1 MIDATSPNQA
11 ASAMAPSEPK
21 PRSLWSD
28 AWRRLRRNKAALL
41 GLASIIVL
49 VLVAIF
55 ADVLAPYPYDEQHIR
70 DVFRPVGTPGYPLGT
85 DQLGRDLL
93 SRLIYGARI
102 SLGVAFL
109 AQLLVLVIGLPIGI
123 IAGAGSRTLDNL
135 LMRFTDIMYAF
146 PDLLFVIIILSVL
159 GRNLLF
165 VPIAIGIVNW
175 TTMARLV
182 RGQILSLK
190 EQDYVLAARAL
201 GVPQS
206 RIITRHL
213 LPNTLTP
220 VIVAVTLGVPQYI
233 LLEATLSFIGI
244 GAPPPMPSW
253 GLMINDGFN
262 SIFSFPHLVL
272 LPGVAIAI
280 TMLSFT
286 FLGDGLRD
294 ALDPRA
300 RG

>member
-1 MIDATSPNQA
+1 MIDATSPNA
-11 ASAMAPSEPK
+11 AAGAMALATTK

-41 GLASIIVL
+41 GLTMIVIL

-55 ADVLAPYPYDEQHIR
+55 ADVLAPYHYAEQHM
-70 DVFRPVGTPGYPLGT
+70 DAVFKPVGTPGYPLGT

-102 SLGVAFL
+102 SLSVAFL
-109 AQLLVLVIGLPIGI
+109 AQLLVLLIGLPIGV
-123 IAGAGSRTLDNL
+123 IAGSSARAVDNL

-159 GRNLLF
+159 GRNLIF
-165 VPIAIGIVNW
+165 VPLAIGIVNW

-201 GVPQS
+201 GVPKS

-220 VIVAVTLGVPQYI
+220 VIVAVTLGIPQYI

-262 SIFSFPHLVL
+262 SIFSFPHLVV
-272 LPGVAIAI
+272 LPGIAIAV

-300 RG
+300 KE

>member
-1 MIDATSPNQA
+1 MLDATS
-11 ASAMAPSEPK
+11 SKAPGRALAPADPK

-28 AWRRLRRNKAALL
+28 AWRRLRRNKAALV
-41 GLASIIVL
+41 GLAMIIAL
-49 VLVAIF
+49 LLVAVF
-55 ADVLAPYPYDEQHIR
+55 ADLLAPYPYDQQQIGAT
-70 DVFRPVGTPGYPLGT
+70 FRPVGTPGHPLGT

-102 SLGVAFL
+102 SLGVALL
-109 AQLLVLVIGLPIGI
+109 AQLLVLLIGLPIGV

-201 GVPQS
+201 GVPQA
-206 RIITRHL
+206 RIIARHL

-244 GAPPPMPSW
+244 GAPPPVPSW

-262 SIFSFPHLVL
+262 SIFSFPYLVV
-272 LPGVAIAI
+272 LPGIAIAI

-300 RG
+300 KG